1 MRPYLINVFAVFKK
15 EINSFFSSLT
25 GYIVI
30 LVFLI
35 STGLIIWVFPDSNF
49 NILDS
54 GYSTLD
60 SLFVIAPWL
69 FLFLIP
75 AVTMRTFAEE
85 KKSGTIELLLTKPL
99 TDLQIVFAKYASS
112 FVLVI
117 AALLPTLV
125 YLVSIYYLASP
136 AGNVDLAGIAGSY
149 IGLLFLCSGFVS
161 IGIFCSV
168 ISGNQV
174 VSFIVALI
182 ICFFFYSG
190 FDFLSTITGL
200 PLLSNILAQT
210 GISIHYVSLSRGVID
225 TRDAIY
231 FISLTLLFLF
241 LSRFAL
247 ERRKW

>member
-1 MRPYLINVFAVFKK
+1 VFAVFKK

-30 LVFLI
+30 LVFLLT
-35 STGLIIWVFPDSNF
+35 SGLILWVFPGSGF
-49 NILDS
+49 NIPES
-54 GYSTLD
+54 GYATLD
-60 SLFVIAPWL
+60 PLFVLAPWL

-85 KKSGTIELLLTKPL
+85 KKSGTIELLLTRPL
-99 TDLQIVFAKYASS
+99 TDFQIVFAKYASA
-112 FVLVI
+112 FVLVT
-117 AALLPTLV
+117 AALIPTLIYV
-125 YLVSIYYLASP
+125 VSIYYMASP

-168 ISGNQV
+168 ITGNQV

-182 ICFFFYSG
+182 ICFFFYNG
-190 FDFLSTITGL
+190 FDFLATIINH
-200 PLLSNILAQT
+200 PLLGNILAQA
-210 GISIHYVSLSRGVID
+210 GISIHYTSLSRGVID
-225 TRDAIY
+225 TRDLLY
-231 FISLTLLFLF
+231 FLSLTALFIF

-247 ERRKW
+247 ERRKWS

>member
-1 MRPYLINVFAVFKK
+1 MFAVFKK

-35 STGLIIWVFPDSNF
+35 SMGLIIWVFPGTNF
-49 NILDS
+49 NILEN
-54 GYSTLD
+54 GYATLD
-60 SLFVIAPWL
+60 SLFILAPWL

-85 KKSGTIELLLTKPL
+85 KKSGTIELLMTKPM
-99 TDLQIVFAKYASS
+99 TDLQLVFAKYASA
-112 FVLVI
+112 FVLVLS
-117 AALLPTLV
+117 ALLPTV
-125 YLVSIYYLASP
+125 IYLATIYWLATP
-136 AGNVDLAGIAGSY
+136 TGNVDLAGITGSY

-168 ISGNQV
+168 ITGNQV

-182 ICFFFYSG
+182 LCFFFYYG
-190 FDFLSTITGL
+190 FDFLSSIISI
-200 PLLSNILAQT
+200 PVLSNTLSQL
-210 GISIHYVSLSRGVID
+210 GINLHYISLSRGVID
-225 TRDAIY
+225 TRDLIY

-241 LSRFAL
+241 MSKFVL